1 MKARH
6 MAWTRGAALLAVI
19 LLADPARGQVGNAGG
34 PGEWFNRYTTART
47 LGLGGAFVA
56 VADDPLG
63 VLWNPAGL
71 SAMDQNEVRFEN
83 ARWFEETSINGIAL
97 AVPGSRLP
105 SFGVSVVSLGSGE
118 FQRTDEMNTQLG
130 TFKNSETAYLLTASR
145 AFSTRFAIGANIKL
159 IQQRVED
166 FTAGGFG
173 MDLGG
178 WYVIRPGIRVG
189 GSVANLGG
197 PKTTLRAVQ
206 ETWPTQIR
214 AGMAAQVLRGRG
226 LVVAQLDHSEVLGA
240 RFHAGAEYWIQPTI
254 AMRVGLDDASG
265 TGGFSYKFAPQ
276 YQVDYGVADHP
287 LGMTHRVGVSYRF
300 GGFFA
305 SSKADPTVF
314 SPTGERA
321 VTKILLNSRTKA
333 ESKDWSLEIINKAD
347 EVVRR
352 FGGNGQT
359 PAHIQ
364 WDGKDEAGLP
374 LADGSYRYHL
384 VVNDR
389 EGRRLAGPV
398 RTVEISTTGP
408 QGQVPVVQA
417 QEAPKEP
424 Q

>member
-1 MKARH
+1 
-6 MAWTRGAALLAVI
+6 
-19 LLADPARGQVGNAGG
+19 
-34 PGEWFNRYTTART
+34 
-47 LGLGGAFVA
+47 
-56 VADDPLG
+56 
-63 VLWNPAGL
+63 
-71 SAMDQNEVRFEN
+71 
-83 ARWFEETSINGIAL
+83 
-97 AVPGSRLP
+97 
-105 SFGVSVVSLGSGE
+105 
-118 FQRTDEMNTQLG
+118 MNTQLG
-130 TFKNSETAYLLTASR
+130 TFKNGETAYLLTASR

-197 PKTTLRAVQ
+197 PKLQLRNVQ

-214 AGMAAQVLRGRG
+214 AGMAAQVLRGKG
-226 LVVAQLDHSEVLGA
+226 LVVAQIDHSEILGA
-240 RFHAGAEYWIQPTI
+240 KFHAGAEYWIQPTI
-254 AMRVGLDDASG
+254 AMRVGLDDAAG
-265 TGGFSYKFAPQ
+265 TGGFSYRFAPQ
-276 YQVDYGVADHP
+276 YQLDYGVADHA

-321 VTKILLNSRTKA
+321 VTKILLNARTKA
-333 ESKDWSLEIINKAD
+333 DAQNWSLEIVNKAE

-359 PAHIQ
+359 PAHVQ
-364 WDGKDEAGLP
+364 WDGKDETGLP
-374 LADGSYRYHL
+374 LADGTYRYQL

-389 EGRRLAGPV
+389 EGRRIVGPV
-398 RTVEISTTGP
+398 RRVEISTTGP
-408 QGQVPVVQA
+408 QGQVPVVEA
-417 QEAPKEP
+417 QEPQKEP